1 MKFRDLK
8 KILSRFEIE
17 WDARRGKGS
26 HGAFVGLSH
35 VSRLRRVYVLPAGQ
49 QQEVSRAY
57 LNPLRRT
64 FELTNED
71 GIKDEFFL

>member
-1 MKFRDLK
+1 LKFRELK
-8 KILSRFEIE
+8 RILSQFCIE

-35 VSRLRRVYVLPAGQ
+35 VSRLRRVYVLPASQ
-49 QQEVSRAY
+49 QKEVSRAY

-64 FELTNED
+64 FELTNEHGVSD
-71 GIKDEFFL
+71 DLFR

>member
-1 MKFRDLK
+1 LKFRELK
-8 KILSRFEIE
+8 KVLSRFGIE

-35 VSRLRRVYVLPAGQ
+35 VSRLRRVYVLPSSQ
-49 QQEVSRAY
+49 QKEASRAY

-64 FELTNED
+64 FELTNEHGVSD
-71 GIKDEFFL
+71 DLFR

>member
-8 KILSRFEIE
+8 KVLSRFGIE

-35 VSRLRRVYVLPAGQ
+35 VSRLRRVYVLPASQ
-49 QQEVSRAY
+49 QKEVSQAY

-64 FELTNED
+64 FELTSEHGVSD
-71 GIKDEFFL
+71 GLFR